1 MNKEFEIS
9 TGEELINLMETEN
22 LNSKEFPQ
30 YGFQALEVIRVVI
43 YWIC

>member
-9 TGEELINLMETEN
+9 TGKDLINLMENEN

-30 YGFQALEVIRVVI
+30 YGFQALEVIRVFI
-43 YWIC
+43 CWIC